1 MHAFKFRAS
10 RLLGLA
16 CALFLLAGPAGAESQ
31 DSKGLPGIKDGIA
44 GLIKLKLHNGGALTL
59 DREIWSKFRKSED
72 EVIAQIKRESGMWRH
87 GETEEELTRKA
98 VMELRANSSRYLNVP
113 SAAFERFASACG
125 GAGAYSRSFGE
136 GDALDS
142 RFDNMRVRSSI
153 KVSAEAGVRV
163 NVVEFSGLAQNILAV
178 RDDPDGSFY
187 LFLFLGG
194 NGPVLKIE
202 QSSGGKVTVSLFE
215 DGVRKVREA
224 EDFKKMMSEKNS
236 FVKTEVVPLL
246 ALVGIQGL

>member
-1 MHAFKFRAS
+1 
-10 RLLGLA
+10 
-16 CALFLLAGPAGAESQ
+16 
-31 DSKGLPGIKDGIA
+31 
-44 GLIKLKLHNGGALTL
+44 
-59 DREIWSKFRKSED
+59 
-72 EVIAQIKRESGMWRH
+72 
-87 GETEEELTRKA
+87 
-98 VMELRANSSRYLNVP
+98 
-113 SAAFERFASACG
+113 
-125 GAGAYSRSFGE
+125 
-136 GDALDS
+136 
-142 RFDNMRVRSSI
+142 
-153 KVSAEAGVRV
+153 
-163 NVVEFSGLAQNILAV
+163 VEFSGLAQNILAV